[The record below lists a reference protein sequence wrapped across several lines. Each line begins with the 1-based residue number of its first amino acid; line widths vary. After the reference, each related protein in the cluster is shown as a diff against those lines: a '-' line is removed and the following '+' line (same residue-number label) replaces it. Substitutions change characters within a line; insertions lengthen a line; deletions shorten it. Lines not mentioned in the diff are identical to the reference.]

1 MRIGS
6 ATLSIGTAVDSLPG
20 NVGEKA
26 MKHPLLFATVSKA
39 LLLTS
44 VTAPAM
50 AEDHPLLWRDISAG
64 TTSEQLATL
73 YPPVKGLVKHKKGF
87 SIIEGVQKFGECS
100 PSVNV
105 SHYDGAVTSVI
116 VQSKERGF
124 LGGTCGDEAENAL
137 LSKYGKPLSRD
148 ESSTKVNGLY
158 SGGAVGR
165 DVRQIKMSWTS
176 GSVIVTFKRD
186 DPDLDDRW
194 SITYE
199 EVKDMGL

>member
-1 MRIGS
+1 MKR
-6 ATLSIGTAVDSLPG
+6 TALIAS
-20 NVGEKA
+20 
-26 MKHPLLFATVSKA
+26 VSKA
-39 LLLTS
+39 LLLAL
-44 VTAPAM
+44 VTAPAI
-50 AEDHPLLWRDISAG
+50 ANDRPILWRDISVG
-64 TTSEQLATL
+64 TTSEQLVTL
-73 YPPVKGLVKHKKGF
+73 YPPVKRLVKHKKGF
-87 SIIEGVQKFGECS
+87 SIIEGVQKVGECS

-176 GSVIVTFKRD
+176 ESVMITFKRD
-186 DPDLDDRW
+186 DPDLYDRW

-199 EVKDMGL
+199 QVKDMGL